1 MPFKLFRRRS
11 RKEDDSEQRSPFS
24 TLQSAHESSPSR
36 RSSSGSTNFD
46 SLAVHPSISPRS
58 PYGNPLPTRRPEQ
71 PPPYT
76 PVDPSSSGAAAVS
89 IPVPST
95 AAAPSS
101 AIDDQYAFLSTFD
114 TVFLIDDSLSMV
126 RHWRETA
133 LALASIAPICTAHDK
148 DGVDIHFLN
157 NPDRPHFQNIKSAAA
172 VQAVFDNVNP
182 MGATPTGTRLNA
194 IMKPYLRTC
203 ESKGPEAVKP
213 LNIIVITDGMP
224 TDDPESVIIA
234 AARKLDQLEAPAWQ
248 VGIQFFQVGNELGA
262 AEALKELDDG
272 LAEMG
277 NVRDMVDTVPFAGQA
292 LSADR
297 ILKVV
302 LGAVNRRLDRR
313 NVSLESIRRR

>member
-1 MPFKLFRRRS
+1 LFRRRS
-11 RKEDDSEQRSPFS
+11 RREDDSEQRSPFS
-24 TLQSAHESSPSR
+24 TLQSAHESSPRR
-36 RSSSGSTNFD
+36 RSSASSKNLD
-46 SLAVHPSISPRS
+46 PLAIPPSYSPRS

-76 PVDPSSSGAAAVS
+76 PVDLSS
-89 IPVPST
+89 ST
-95 AAAPSS
+95 AATSAAAPNS
-101 AIDDQYAFLSTFD
+101 ATDDQYAFLSTFD

-133 LALASIAPICTAHDK
+133 LALASIAPICTTHDK

-157 NPDRPHFQNIKSAAA
+157 NPDRPHFQNIKSASA

-248 VGIQFFQVGNELGA
+248 VGIQFFQVGNEIGA

-297 ILKVV
+297 ILKV
-302 LGAVNRRLDRR
+302 
-313 NVSLESIRRR
+313 

>member
-1 MPFKLFRRRS
+1 
-11 RKEDDSEQRSPFS
+11 
-24 TLQSAHESSPSR
+24 
-36 RSSSGSTNFD
+36 
-46 SLAVHPSISPRS
+46 
-58 PYGNPLPTRRPEQ
+58 
-71 PPPYT
+71 
-76 PVDPSSSGAAAVS
+76 
-89 IPVPST
+89 
-95 AAAPSS
+95 
-101 AIDDQYAFLSTFD
+101 
-114 TVFLIDDSLSMV
+114 MV
-126 RHWRETA
+126 RHWRETK

-157 NPDRPHFQNIKSAAA
+157 NQDRPHFKNIRSAAA
-172 VQAVFDNVNP
+172 VQAVFDNVDP

-213 LNIIVITDGMP
+213 LNIIVVTDGMP

-248 VGIQFFQVGNELGA
+248 VGIQFFQVGNEIGA

-272 LAEMG
+272 LADMG
-277 NVRDMVDTVPFAGQA
+277 NVRDMVDTVPFVGQQ